1 MLVDLPEPIAAAIG
15 ETFFPALIKLEPDG
29 RLRLLVP
36 MGEIALDADA
46 VGWLSAHVDCPD
58 ARRLGAELDV
68 VGQGGGRA

>member
-46 VGWLSAHVDCPD
+46 AAIGSGRSTSMV
-58 ARRLGAELDV
+58 RLPPA
-68 VGQGGGRA
+68 GGG